1 MRAVKSKVAYVQ
13 YSLCKFATSFAL
25 EPAYGRVQLW
35 QQLPYDLAPSS
46 DVAQFLSLALLIRSS
61 AGIHAFLNCGFL
73 SREVGQQS
81 LQAVMPAL

>member
-35 QQLPYDLAPSS
+35 QQFPYNLAPSS
-46 DVAQFLSLALLIRSS
+46 DVAQFLSLALLDCFS
-61 AGIHAFLNCGFL
+61 AGIHAFLTCGFL
-73 SREVGQQS
+73 SREGGQS
-81 LQAVMPAL
+81 RLQAVMPAP